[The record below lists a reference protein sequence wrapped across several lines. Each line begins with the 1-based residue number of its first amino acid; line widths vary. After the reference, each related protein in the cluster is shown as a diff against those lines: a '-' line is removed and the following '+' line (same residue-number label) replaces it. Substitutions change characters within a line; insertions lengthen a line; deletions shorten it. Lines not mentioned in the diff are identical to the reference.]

1 MPDGVFSSLIGEG
14 ASLGQALARHPL
26 VKAIGFTGSFRAG
39 MALYKTAVNDREVPI
54 PVYAEMSSI
63 NPVLILPAKLEED
76 TDKMAAQLAASIT
89 LGAGQFCTNPGI
101 IFLLNSDKS
110 REFIDRLSQQ
120 LQNLPAAT
128 MLNQVICKSYYTR
141 RAEVLQEKGV
151 KPVMTG
157 DDQGELFKASPALQ
171 EVSAADFI
179 ANQNLQHE
187 IFGPASLI
195 VLCENDRQMA
205 DAVHALQGQ
214 LTGTVFGTESDIHSY
229 QVCIDELQE
238 RTGRLIYNG
247 VPTGVE
253 VCHAMIHGGPF
264 PATTDGRTT
273 SVGADAIKR
282 FARPVCFQDCP
293 EEFLPDALKDEN
305 PLGIMRKIDGRYIS
319 AGVHQLEEA

>member
-14 ASLGQALARHPL
+14 ASLGQALARHAL

-39 MALYKTAVNDREVPI
+39 MALYKTAVNEREVPI

-63 NPVLILPAKLEED
+63 NPVLILPNKLDESS
-76 TDKMAAQLAASIT
+76 DKIAAQLAASLT

-101 IFLLNSDKS
+101 IFLLKTDKS
-110 REFIDRLSQQ
+110 REFIDQLSQQ
-120 LQNLPAAT
+120 LQAMPAAT
-128 MLNQVICKSYYTR
+128 MLNQAICKSYYTR
-141 RAEVLQEKGV
+141 REEVLQEKGV
-151 KPVMTG
+151 KPVMKG
-157 DDQGELFKASPALQ
+157 DDQGDQFKASAALQ

-187 IFGPASLI
+187 IFGPASLM
-195 VLCENDRQMA
+195 VLCDNAREMK

-214 LTGTVFGTESDIHSY
+214 LTGTVFG
-229 QVCIDELQE
+229 
-238 RTGRLIYNG
+238 

-253 VCHAMIHGGPF
+253 VGHAMITGGPF
-264 PATTDGRTT
+264 PETTDGSTT

-282 FARPVCFQDCP
+282 FVRPVCFQDCP
-293 EEFLPDALKDEN
+293 EEFLPDALRDEN
-305 PLGIMRKIDGRYIS
+305 PLGIMRKLNGRYTR